1 VNDREPAGVVERHT
15 TKAVKKRREAEMNH
29 SFYSADK
36 ATHLKIIVLSAAAA
50 VMLTVGA
57 TALRISGNDLQ
68 TAGAVAPVVKAGG
81 PTVWTSNTSSF
92 LR

>member
-1 VNDREPAGVVERHT
+1 
-15 TKAVKKRREAEMNH
+15 MNH

-36 ATHLKIIVLSAAAA
+36 ATHLKIVVLSAAAA

-68 TAGAVAPVVKAGG
+68 TAAAVAPVVKVGG
-81 PTVWTSNTSSF
+81 PTAWTSNTSSL